1 MERSSHAQQEPFH
14 FETNTENSHK
24 KLYSNENKSVPRL
37 LRQILKKGK
46 TQFG

>member
-1 MERSSHAQQEPFH
+1 MERKSHAQQEPFH

-37 LRQILKKGK
+37 LHQILKQGK
-46 TQFG
+46 TQCG